1 MKFNQRINRI
11 IADSLSLVMASSM
24 MSAFPAFAEETKS
37 ADFVYDDYS
46 VSYNVTDSWGSTEKV
61 SITLTNTGENP
72 IENWMLYFD
81 PNGEVT
87 SMWDVK
93 TASTANNITYFKNA
107 GYNSTVAPDSSVT
120 FNYFVDNCESIP
132 DSYTLCQK
140 RAEKSEG
147 YDVDVIVDSSWGE
160 GFNGTII
167 ITNSTDKPIEDW
179 ELVFDTNFTITEI
192 TSSWSGTMTALEP
205 YSYMLKGSYTNVIE
219 PNSSVRLG
227 FSGVRDGEPIITDTI
242 LTEVVADEDMI
253 FSLIYGDEE
262 SDINNGFYAF
272 GEYDEE
278 SNAIGLS
285 WSCPDNSGSFSIFE
299 KS

>member
-1 MKFNQRINRI
+1 
-11 IADSLSLVMASSM
+11 
-24 MSAFPAFAEETKS
+24 
-37 ADFVYDDYS
+37 
-46 VSYNVTDSWGSTEKV
+46 
-61 SITLTNTGENP
+61 
-72 IENWMLYFD
+72 
-81 PNGEVT
+81 
-87 SMWDVK
+87 
-93 TASTANNITYFKNA
+93 
-107 GYNSTVAPDSSVT
+107 
-120 FNYFVDNCESIP
+120 
-132 DSYTLCQK
+132 
-140 RAEKSEG
+140 
-147 YDVDVIVDSSWGE
+147 
-160 GFNGTII
+160 
-167 ITNSTDKPIEDW
+167 
-179 ELVFDTNFTITEI
+179 
-192 TSSWSGTMTALEP
+192 MTALEP